1 MKIKM
6 RVSITGTRDGQEW
19 PAAGETI
26 DLPVDEA
33 TALVDAGLAEAA
45 STAASTKV
53 ETAAVEA
60 PETAAAPKPRARKAP
75 AAKKG

>member
-26 DLPVDEA
+26 DLPADEA
-33 TALVDAGLAEAA
+33 TALVDAGIAEVA
-45 STAASTKV
+45 SNGASVKV
-53 ETAAVEA
+53 ETAAIEA
-60 PETAAAPKPRARKAP
+60 PETAAAPKSRARKT
-75 AAKKG
+75 AASKKD

>member
-26 DLPVDEA
+26 DLPADEA

-45 STAASTKV
+45 STAATAKV

-60 PETAAAPKPRARKAP
+60 PETAAEPKPRARKAP
-75 AAKKG
+75 AAKKA

>member
-26 DLPVDEA
+26 DLPADEA
-33 TALVDAGLAEAA
+33 NALVDAGLAEAA
-45 STAASTKV
+45 STAASPKV

-60 PETAAAPKPRARKAP
+60 PENAAEPKPRARKAP